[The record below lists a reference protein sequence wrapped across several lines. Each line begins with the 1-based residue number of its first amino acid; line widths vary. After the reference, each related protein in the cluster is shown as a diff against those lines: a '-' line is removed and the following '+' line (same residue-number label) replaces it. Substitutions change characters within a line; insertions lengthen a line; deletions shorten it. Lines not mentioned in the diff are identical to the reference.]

1 MNRINTAVQYNN
13 NSSSSNILKI
23 KGEYDLTQLG
33 SLIKPIFEGFPMI

>member
-1 MNRINTAVQYNN
+1 MNRINNTAVRYNN
-13 NSSSSNILKI
+13 NSSNILNI